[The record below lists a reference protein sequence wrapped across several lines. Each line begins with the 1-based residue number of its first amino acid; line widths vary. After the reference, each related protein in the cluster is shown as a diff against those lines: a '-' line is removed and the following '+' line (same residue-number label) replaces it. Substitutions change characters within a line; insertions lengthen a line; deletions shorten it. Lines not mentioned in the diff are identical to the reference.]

1 MKYYLE
7 IKAKPSEDLAPEII
21 ISQAFSICH
30 LELVR
35 LKSDDVG
42 VSFPQA
48 DKSLGGVMRIHG
60 GKAALESIGRRWV
73 SLSDYCQISPCREV
87 PSDCGWR
94 DVKRV
99 QPKWS
104 TSKIR
109 RLVKRGSITAQD
121 AEERLNIPPN
131 LGFPYVQ
138 IRSRSSGQNFRIF
151 VSQESINSDDKFSTF
166 NSYGLGGSVP
176 WF

>member
-21 ISQAFSICH
+21 ISQVFSICH

-48 DKSLGGVMRIHG
+48 DKSLGGTMRIHG
-60 GKAALESIGRRWV
+60 GKAALESISRCCA
-73 SLSDYCQISPCREV
+73 SLSDYCRISPCRET
-87 PSDCGWR
+87 PSECDWR
-94 DVKRV
+94 CVKRV
-99 QPKWS
+99 QPKLS
-104 TSKIR
+104 AAKIR
-109 RLVKRGSITAQD
+109 RLVKRGSITEQE
-121 AEERLNIPPN
+121 AEERLNSPVN
-131 LGFPYVQ
+131 LSYPYIQ
-138 IRSRSSGQNFRIF
+138 LRSKTSGQNFKIF
-151 VSQESINSDDKFSTF
+151 VSQEFTDSHAKFVTF

>member
-1 MKYYLE
+1 MKYYLDV
-7 IKAKPSEDLAPEII
+7 KAKPSEDLAPEII

-60 GKAALESIGRRWV
+60 GKAALESIGRCCA
-73 SLSDYCQISPCREV
+73 SLLDYCQILPCREV
-87 PSDCGWR
+87 PSDCDWR
-94 DVKRV
+94 HVKRV
-99 QPKWS
+99 QPTLS
-104 TSKIR
+104 AAKIR
-109 RLVKRGSITAQD
+109 RLVKRGSITEQD
-121 AEERLNIPPN
+121 AEERLNSPAN
-131 LGFPYVQ
+131 LSFPYIQ
-138 IRSRSSGQNFRIF
+138 LRSRTSGQNFRIF
-151 VSQESINSDDKFSTF
+151 VSQESIDSRDDLSTF